1 MNVAIASHLR
11 GIDTLGRSL
20 SSSTQW
26 DAEARSNLRRAAQRL
41 VHELEEPSDVVE
53 RVCFQVGDFIHIS

>member
-11 GIDTLGRSL
+11 EIDNLGRSL
-20 SSSTQW
+20 PSGTKW

-41 VHELEEPSDVVE
+41 VHELEEPSDIVE
-53 RVCFQVGDFIHIS
+53 RVCFQVGE